1 MSKNTAQQEICMKKN
16 HERSNG
22 KILTRISDNLGK
34 ILANMARLNNLG
46 KILVISWQDLAKISV
61 LPRPCHDLPR
71 LTRSCQDLQITT
83 QCLALRFTKIS
94 VTRISNLPSKFHVL
108 FIF

>member
-1 MSKNTAQQEICMKKN
+1 MKDL
-16 HERSNG
+16 G

-34 ILANMARLNNLG
+34 ILASMARLNNLG

-71 LTRSCQDLQITT
+71 SGKILQDL
-83 QCLALRFTKIS
+83 AKIFNLGI
-94 VTRISNLPSKFHVL
+94 VQRRLGQKNHRIMETSWGNAQV
-108 FIF
+108 

>member
-1 MSKNTAQQEICMKKN
+1 MKDL
-16 HERSNG
+16 G

-34 ILANMARLNNLG
+34 ILASMARLNNLG

-71 LTRSCQDLQITT
+71 SGKILQDLAKIFNLGNNSILAIYGFVFESQAKL
-83 QCLALRFTKIS
+83 QC
-94 VTRISNLPSKFHVL
+94 
-108 FIF
+108 

>member
-1 MSKNTAQQEICMKKN
+1 MKDL
-16 HERSNG
+16 S

-34 ILANMARLNNLG
+34 ILASMARLNNLG

-71 LTRSCQDLQITT
+71 SGTRSCQDLQPG
-83 QCLALRFTKIS
+83 LAQVIS
-94 VTRISNLPSKFHVL
+94 TVL
-108 FIF
+108 G

>member
-1 MSKNTAQQEICMKKN
+1 MKDL
-16 HERSNG
+16 G

-34 ILANMARLNNLG
+34 ILASMARLNNLG

-71 LTRSCQDLQITT
+71 SGKILQDL
-83 QCLALRFTKIS
+83 AKIFNLGRAS
-94 VTRISNLPSKFHVL
+94 QFQNDAHTGMAWMWEGSN
-108 FIF
+108 

>member
-1 MSKNTAQQEICMKKN
+1 MKDL
-16 HERSNG
+16 G

-34 ILANMARLNNLG
+34 ILASMARLNNLG

-71 LTRSCQDLQITT
+71 SGKILQDLAKIFN
-83 QCLALRFTKIS
+83 LGYIS
-94 VTRISNLPSKFHVL
+94 VSKILNFIRQL
-108 FIF
+108 FIFS

>member
-1 MSKNTAQQEICMKKN
+1 MKDL
-16 HERSNG
+16 G

-34 ILANMARLNNLG
+34 ILARLNNLG

-71 LTRSCQDLQITT
+71 SCKILQDL
-83 QCLALRFTKIS
+83 AKIF
-94 VTRISNLPSKFHVL
+94 NLGMHACIHVPSGQLGLDIYRV
-108 FIF
+108 I

>member
-1 MSKNTAQQEICMKKN
+1 MKDL
-16 HERSNG
+16 G

-34 ILANMARLNNLG
+34 ILASMARLNNLG

-71 LTRSCQDLQITT
+71 SGKILQDLAKIFNLGAQASYSPEYITPTQQI
-83 QCLALRFTKIS
+83 S
-94 VTRISNLPSKFHVL
+94 
-108 FIF
+108 